1 MTRSLLRLSPV
12 VASLVAL
19 AACAT
24 TPGSSGS
31 SSTSASASTPAPA
44 SQAAP
49 ATEAPDMLLL
59 PSSGVTWMDFS
70 SPGFDPGIKLAVLH
84 GNPAGRGDYT
94 IRLMFPDGYKF
105 PVHWHPGAEHVTVLS
120 GSFQLAMG
128 TSGDWSAVRSYGP
141 GDFIYAPARHPHY
154 GGAIGQTVI
163 QLHGD
168 GPFQIML
175 GSPK

>member
-1 MTRSLLRLSPV
+1 MRRSLLSAAPLV
-12 VASLVAL
+12 VGFVAL

-24 TPGSSGS
+24 TPASSTS
-31 SSTSASASTPAPA
+31 SSTSMPAPA
-44 SQAAP
+44 SQVAA
-49 ATEAPDMLLL
+49 ATDAPDMLLL
-59 PSSGVTWMDFS
+59 PSGGVTWVDFS
-70 SPGFDPGIKLAVLH
+70 SPGFDPGVKLAVLH

-94 IRLMFPDGYKF
+94 VRLMFPDGYKF

-120 GSFQLAMG
+120 GNFQLAMG